1 MQLVPRYLVNN
12 RINVVSNDAG
22 FTVEY
27 RPVYSRNLKIYRG
40 IDNTIQ
46 FRMLNA
52 DQKPVTLTGTVMIVV
67 FDEAQNM
74 IIERECVVTDDGSS
88 VATRGMFHVTITETD
103 LLNVKQQYLYYNV
116 YQILNGSNVVTYAN
130 RNFESAGIIYLNS
143 SAYPG
148 PKASKEVN
156 TFFNISDYWIANG
169 PSGEAITADPAL
181 NGNEALHTIAVYAN
195 QYTGNLEIQATL
207 ENQIT
212 EFTNWATVD
221 TVTFTGTE
229 TEPVAVNFNGVFSYV
244 RFKFNLDPNGKVTK
258 ILVRN

>member
-1 MQLVPRYLVNN
+1 MQLVPRYLVND

-22 FTVEY
+22 FVVEY

-52 DQKPVTLTGTVMIVV
+52 DQKPVTLTGIVMIVV
-67 FDEAQNM
+67 FDELQNM

-88 VATRGMFHVTITETD
+88 TSTKGMFHVTITEND
-103 LLNVKQQYLYYNV
+103 LLNIKQQYLYYNV

-143 SAYPG
+143 SAYPA

-156 TFFNISDYWIANG
+156 TFFRVADYWIANG
-169 PSGEAITADPAL
+169 PAGEGIGAEPAL
-181 NGNEALHTIAVYAN
+181 NGNEALHTIAVYTN
-195 QYTGNLEIQATL
+195 QYIGNLEIQATL

-221 TVTFTGTE
+221 TVTFTGNE
-229 TEPVAVNFNGVFSYV
+229 TEPVAVNFNGVFSFV
-244 RFKFNLDPNGKVTK
+244 RFKLDTDPTDKVTK